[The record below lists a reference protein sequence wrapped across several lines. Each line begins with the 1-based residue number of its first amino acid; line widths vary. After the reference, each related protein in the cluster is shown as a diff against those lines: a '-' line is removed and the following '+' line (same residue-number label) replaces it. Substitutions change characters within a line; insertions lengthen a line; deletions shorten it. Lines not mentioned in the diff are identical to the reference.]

1 MLRILI
7 ADDEQPIREWL
18 NYCLKD
24 KRDSLEVVGTA
35 SDGWQAYELAVKE
48 RPDVV
53 IMDIRMP
60 KMDGITAMKNIKQGL
75 PETEFVIL
83 TNHAEFSY
91 AKQAISCGAKE
102 YILKSELRS
111 SELIEILEKIEE
123 GRAHQGRSAQHDRQI
138 IKDQLERAAK
148 KTLAEYRDI
157 PENNKF
163 IEKALEYIHEHFH
176 EAISL
181 ADVAGQ
187 VYRSPEYFSRLFKGV
202 TGENFSIYLIN
213 YRLIQA
219 KSLLINTDLKI
230 TEIAYRVG
238 YQNPS
243 YFSRLYKKYMGIT
256 PEEERRK
263 RLTKTK

>member
-1 MLRILI
+1 MLRIVI
-7 ADDEQPIREWL
+7 ADDELPIREWL

-24 KRDSLEVVGTA
+24 KKDSLEIVGTA
-35 SDGWQAYELAVKE
+35 SDGLQAHELAVKE
-48 RPDVV
+48 KPDVV

-60 KMDGITAMKNIKQGL
+60 KMDGITTMKNIKKAL
-75 PETEFVIL
+75 PLTEFVIL
-83 TNHAEFSY
+83 TNYADFSY

-111 SELIEILEKIEE
+111 SELIQILAKIEE
-123 GRAHQGRSAQHDRQI
+123 DRYTHRDRQKI
-138 IKDQLERAAK
+138 LDQLERSTK
-148 KTLAEYRDI
+148 KTLTEYSGEHL
-157 PENNKF
+157 ENHKF
-163 IEKALEYIHEHFH
+163 IEKALNYIHEHFN

-181 ADVAGQ
+181 ADVASQ
-187 VYRSPEYFSRLFKGV
+187 VYRSPEYFSRLFKEV

-219 KSLLINTDLKI
+219 RTLLTHSDLKI
-230 TEIAYRVG
+230 TEISFRVG

-256 PEEERRK
+256 PEDERRK
-263 RLTKTK
+263 NGDKAK

>member
-1 MLRILI
+1 MLRIVI
-7 ADDEQPIREWL
+7 ADDELPIREWL

-24 KRDSLEVVGTA
+24 KKDCLEIVGTA

-48 RPDVV
+48 KPDVV

-60 KMDGITAMKNIKQGL
+60 KMDGITAMKNIKKVL
-75 PETEFVIL
+75 PQTEFVIL
-83 TNHAEFSY
+83 TNYAEFSY

-111 SELIEILEKIEE
+111 SELIQILEKIEE
-123 GRAHQGRSAQHDRQI
+123 GRYAQHDRQ
-138 IKDQLERAAK
+138 KVNDRLERAAK
-148 KTLAEYRDI
+148 KTLPEYAGDH

-163 IEKALEYIHEHFH
+163 IEKALNYIHEHFN

-187 VYRSPEYFSRLFKGV
+187 VYRSPEYFSRLFKEV
-202 TGENFSIYLIN
+202 TGENFSVYLIN

-243 YFSRLYKKYMGIT
+243 YFSRLYKKYLGIT

-263 RLTKTK
+263 SATKAK

>member
-1 MLRILI
+1 MLRIVI

-24 KRDSLEVVGTA
+24 KKDSLEVVGTA
-35 SDGWQAYELAVKE
+35 SDGWQAYELAIKE

-60 KMDGITAMKNIKQGL
+60 KMDGITTMKNIKQVL
-75 PETEFVIL
+75 PQTEFVIL

-111 SELIEILEKIEE
+111 SELIQILEKIEE
-123 GRAHQGRSAQHDRQI
+123 GRYAYHDRQRI
-138 IKDQLERAAK
+138 NDQLEYAAK
-148 KTLAEYRDI
+148 KTLTEDPSDH

-163 IEKALEYIHEHFH
+163 IEKALNYIHEHFH

-181 ADVAGQ
+181 ADVASQ

-219 KSLLINTDLKI
+219 RSLLSNTDLKI

-263 RLTKTK
+263 KLNKTK